1 MDYYLK
7 VLKNYAVFEGRA
19 RRKEYWLFLLFNIL
33 ILIVLSILDQ
43 ILGTFDSETKKGF
56 ISSVYSLAVIIPSI
70 AVSIRRLHDTDK
82 TGWWLLLNFI
92 PLFGSLV
99 LLIFF
104 ISDSQRETNRFGVN
118 PKLEDFSEP
127 YSRQ

>member
-7 VLKNYAVFEGRA
+7 VLKNYAIFEGRA
-19 RRKEYWLFLLFNIL
+19 RRKEYWLFVLFNVL
-33 ILIVLSILDQ
+33 AVLSLSLVDN
-43 ILGTFDSETKKGF
+43 ILGTFDRESKAGLIGT
-56 ISSVYSLAVIIPSI
+56 IYSLAVIIPSI

-82 TGWWLLLNFI
+82 SGWWLLLYII

-104 ISDSQRETNRFGVN
+104 ISDSQSETNRFGVN
-118 PKLEDFSEP
+118 PKINN
-127 YSRQ
+127 

>member
-7 VLKNYAVFEGRA
+7 VLKNYAVFKGRA
-19 RRKEYWLFLLFNIL
+19 RRKEYWLFVLFN
-33 ILIVLSILDQ
+33 VLAVLLLSLVDN
-43 ILGTFDSETKKGF
+43 ILGTYDEKSKAGL
-56 ISSVYSLAVIIPSI
+56 IGSIYSLAVIIPSI

-82 TGWWLLLNFI
+82 SGWWLLLHLI

-104 ISDSQRETNRFGVN
+104 ISDTQIGTNRFGVN
-118 PKLEDFSEP
+118 PKLNDFSEP
-127 YSRQ
+127 YTHQ

>member
-82 TGWWLLLNFI
+82 TGWWLLLNLI

-104 ISDSQRETNRFGVN
+104 ISDSQRETNRFGIN
-118 PKLEDFSEP
+118 PKLEDFT
-127 YSRQ
+127 

>member
-7 VLKNYAVFEGRA
+7 VLKNYAVFDGRA
-19 RRKEYWLFLLFNIL
+19 RRKEYWLFVLFNVIVV
-33 ILIVLSILDQ
+33 IVLSIVDHL
-43 ILGTFDSETKKGF
+43 LGTYDKETEAGL
-56 ISSVYSLAVIIPSI
+56 IGSIYSLALIIPSI

-82 TGWWLLLNFI
+82 SGWWLLLHLI

-118 PKLEDFSEP
+118 PKLEDFT
-127 YSRQ
+127 

>member
-7 VLKNYAVFEGRA
+7 VLKNYAVFDGRA
-19 RRKEYWLFLLFNIL
+19 RRKEYWLFVLFNVL
-33 ILIVLSILDQ
+33 VVIVLSIVDHL
-43 ILGTFDSETKKGF
+43 LGTYDKETEAGL
-56 ISSVYSLAVIIPSI
+56 IGSIYSLAVIIPSI

-82 TGWWLLLNFI
+82 SGWWLLLHLI

-104 ISDSQRETNRFGVN
+104 ILDSQKETNRFGIN
-118 PKLEDFSEP
+118 PKLENFSEP

>member
-82 TGWWLLLNFI
+82 TGWWLLLNLI

>member
-7 VLKNYAVFEGRA
+7 VLKNYAIFDGRA
-19 RRKEYWLFLLFNIL
+19 RRKEYWLFVLFNVL
-33 ILIVLSILDQ
+33 VVIVLSIIDHLV
-43 ILGTFDSETKKGF
+43 GTYDKETEAGL
-56 ISSVYSLAVIIPSI
+56 IGSIYSLAVIIPSI

-82 TGWWLLLNFI
+82 SGWWLLLHLI